1 MATHRF
7 FLCLFSL
14 CILVASCKNDTK
26 EGNLETATERTV
38 TTKKDLTEEEREARN
53 VQANN
58 MMVKA
63 MTTEDV
69 STFTRGL
76 VTVSMSET
84 LANTDE
90 EFTLLAP
97 ENGAFNILGDGQTI
111 LNDPSQREAL
121 KKLLQSHIVV
131 GTVDSAT
138 MFQEVQKSE
147 TLTLTTINGEKLV
160 VSKEGD
166 NLIVTNQNGT
176 KATIGK
182 SDIKGSNGVLHV
194 LDTLLQ

>member
-26 EGNLETATERTV
+26 EGNLETATEHTV